1 MLVPELD
8 IDPGRIAPRTIK
20 AMPAAMDMTRHPFGG
35 WIVSSGSES
44 GGVTRGCQARR
55 DGVGGRRCG
64 AWVISGAPTGVT
76 GRGTFQLSREPTRRK
91 EPETANIIT

>member
-8 IDPGRIAPRTIK
+8 IDPGR
-20 AMPAAMDMTRHPFGG
+20 
-35 WIVSSGSES
+35 IVSSGSES

-64 AWVISGAPTGVT
+64 AWVFTGAPTGVT
-76 GRGTFQLSREPTRRK
+76 GRGRCGCGCCPRCGW
-91 EPETANIIT
+91 